1 MTKQAFRRI
10 KAVAWKEFIQ
20 IKRDPRSL
28 GLSLVIPVFLLLIFG
43 YGLSLDIDHVRT
55 VVWNQDASSELTRNF
70 LLNFK
75 NSRYFRIVKY
85 TDNYRDIERMINKGE
100 VLMALIIPKDFSH
113 YIESGK
119 QAPLQLLIDGS
130 DANTATIAR
139 GYVYTVVSKYNVGL
153 LTQSF
158 ADAGL
163 KAPESADAR
172 SRVWFNMG
180 LTSTW
185 FIVPGVIAIII
196 MIIAALVT
204 SICVAREWERG
215 TMEQLISTP
224 VKAPELVIGK
234 FIPYF
239 AIGFFDLMVGVIM
252 ARFLFQVP
260 FRGSYLLL
268 ILLSSLFLTG
278 ALSQGILISVVAR
291 TQLMASQLA
300 SLTTMIPAMLL
311 SGFIYPIFN
320 MPQFLQA
327 VTYLIPARYYIVILR
342 ESFLKGGTMR
352 TMWDEALF
360 LLLFAFI
367 MLFLAVTRFKKKVA
381 V

>member
-1 MTKQAFRRI
+1 MTAQSLKRI
-10 KAVAWKEFIQ
+10 KAIAWKEFVQ

-28 GLSLVIPVFLLLIFG
+28 GMAIAIPVFMLLIFG

-55 VVWNQDASSELTRNF
+55 VIWNQDASSRVSRDF

-75 NSRYFRIVKY
+75 NSKYFRIVGY
-85 TDNYRDIERMINKGE
+85 TDNYRDIQNMINHGD
-100 VLMALIIPKDFSH
+100 VMMALIIPKDFSR
-113 YIESGK
+113 YLEEGAA
-119 QAPLQLLIDGS
+119 APLQLLIDGS

-139 GYVYTVVSKYNVGL
+139 GYVKNVVTSYNMQLLRDTVLNYGSQPVQTV
-153 LTQSF
+153 
-158 ADAGL
+158 
-163 KAPESADAR
+163 DAR

-185 FIVPGVIAIII
+185 FIVPGVIAMIM
-196 MIIAALVT
+196 MIIAGLLT

-239 AIGFFDLMVGVIM
+239 AIGFLDLLIGLIM
-252 ARFLFQVP
+252 ARYLFAVP
-260 FRGSYLLL
+260 FRGSYILLF
-268 ILLSSLFLTG
+268 ILSSLFLTG
-278 ALSQGILISVVAR
+278 ALSQGIVISVVAR

-300 SLTTMIPAMLL
+300 SLTTMIPTLLL

-320 MPQFLQA
+320 MPKALQA

-342 ESFLKGGTMR
+342 ELFLKGGTMD

-360 LLLFAFI
+360 LFLFAFL
-367 MLFLAVTRFKKKVA
+367 MMGFAVRKFKKKVA
-381 V
+381 